1 MNLDYSLIKVV
12 DTFKKDDIIFA
23 LAGGFAFSIHIIPRA
38 TVNIDFVIFTE
49 DNKMKIELSLKK
61 AFNSLIPHKNPIKAG
76 NFEVWRFVGI
86 DEEEIIIDILKSND
100 RKFSENAAARISY
113 LEYHNTSI
121 PILSIEDIYLMK
133 KNSLR
138 PQDISDCRMIEEVK
152 GASLDWNYIRVMTS
166 QDVL

>member
-12 DTFKKDDIIFA
+12 ETFKKDDIIFA

-38 TVNIDFVIFTE
+38 TVDIDFVIFTE
-49 DNKMKIELSLKK
+49 DNKIKIELSLKK
-61 AFNSLIPHKNPIKAG
+61 VFNSLIPHKNMIKAG

-86 DEEEIIIDILKSND
+86 DEEEIIIDILKSNK
-100 RKFSENAAARISY
+100 RQFSENAAARISY
-113 LEYHNTSI
+113 LEYKNTSI

-152 GASLDWNYIRVMTS
+152 GASLDWNYIREMTS